1 MRQIATGAE
10 GTGYEIVFA
19 RRNPDE
25 VPEGIAELRKAIDDA
40 KEPEERQRRVEAFG
54 KVHAEWQAEWEK
66 NPKSYVAHLVVDGR
80 VHSESDTGEAARA
93 IAQKLEPAIDNRVGA
108 APLRW
113 RTE

>member
-19 RRNPDE
+19 RRNPGE
-25 VPEGIAELRKAIDDA
+25 IPEGLAVLRKAVDDA
-40 KEPEERQRRVEAFG
+40 KEPEERARRVEAFQ
-54 KVHAEWQAEWEK
+54 KVHAEWQAEWEA
-66 NPKSYVAHLVVDGR
+66 NPGSYVAHLVVDGK
-80 VHSESDTGEAARA
+80 VVGECDTGKTARDA
-93 IAQKLEPAIDNRVGA
+93 AQKLEPSLHNLGA